1 MEGEG
6 LGDIINK
13 IKEVASAKSFKT
25 VANLVRKTI
34 KGARPLKDGE
44 YHFLGA
50 NFLGPGTRID
60 LAAVRNTKPLNA
72 PDAVAKQHDLDYFE
86 ASKLEDEGERK
97 DAIREADNKMI
108 RALKEMGK
116 LEGIDEVY
124 RQAGLKGIQ
133 FKRKVENVS
142 PSFAKQLLPA
152 DLLGQKKGGMDT
164 DDYDFDNESIES
176 RIARERE
183 RDELRE
189 LEIDELREKE
199 KEKIPEKIKAL
210 TEAANEKFQ
219 QSFNQN
225 TTEEEKKYKKL
236 PEDISKKIIGYVD
249 DLDEMAHQYNQQ
261 VNRYINYHRRSN
273 LEKRLRQEEQRRRR
287 EEAKR
292 QYERKMKGWKSS
304 FGSGMMMG
312 SGMKDKIISNSRR
325 FNY

>member
-60 LAAVRNTKPLNA
+60 LAEVRNTKPLNA

-124 RQAGLKGIQ
+124 RKVGLKGIQ

-152 DLLGQKKGGMDT
+152 DLLGQKKGGMD
-164 DDYDFDNESIES
+164 DDDDDDDTVD
-176 RIARERE
+176 
-183 RDELRE
+183 DETSDDDGPVFFPDINRADALYE
-189 LEIDELREKE
+189 TINTQYATLDEGKE
-199 KEKIPEKIKAL
+199 KPRLLPYDVAKKIVKYGREMENAEL
-210 TEAANEKFQ
+210 YNEAFINRI
-219 QSFNQN
+219 N
-225 TTEEEKKYKKL
+225 EEEKKYR
-236 PEDISKKIIGYVD
+236 
-249 DLDEMAHQYNQQ
+249 QQ
-261 VNRYINYHRRSN
+261 
-273 LEKRLRQEEQRRRR
+273 QEENNRRLAEMKKNIEDNRKKFERRQREFERRRR
-287 EEAKR
+287 GGA
-292 QYERKMKGWKSS
+292 
-304 FGSGMMMG
+304 MMMG
-312 SGMKDKIISNSRR
+312 AGMKDKIISNSRR